1 MTNVV
6 SPASEVLVVLFC
18 CWYNGKVAVFSVDF
32 FVLAEW
38 LSLVWLAEYHRV
50 RVGGWTS
57 PGAWQAWKEG
67 IRDANIARM
76 VPALAGSQKRKV
88 LAQQQESFTG
98 VLAGKCHLRV
108 V

>member
-1 MTNVV
+1 M
-6 SPASEVLVVLFC
+6 
-18 CWYNGKVAVFSVDF
+18 FSVDF

-50 RVGGWTS
+50 LRVGGRTS

-76 VPALAGSQKRKV
+76 VPALAESQKRKV
-88 LAQQQESFTG
+88 LAQQQESFTA